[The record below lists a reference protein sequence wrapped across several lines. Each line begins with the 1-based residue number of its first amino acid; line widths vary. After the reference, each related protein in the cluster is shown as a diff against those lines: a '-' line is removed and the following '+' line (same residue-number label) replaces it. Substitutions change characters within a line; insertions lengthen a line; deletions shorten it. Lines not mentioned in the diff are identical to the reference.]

1 MALTRTIV
9 RERDLAVLFT
19 EHDMD
24 VVFANADRIMV
35 MNRGRLVAD
44 GAPAEV
50 RANPLVQ
57 QIYLG
62 AGRIGHA

>member
-1 MALTRTIV
+1 
-9 RERDLAVLFT
+9 
-19 EHDMD
+19 MD

-35 MNRGRLVAD
+35 MNRGRLIAD

-50 RANPLVQ
+50 RASALVQ